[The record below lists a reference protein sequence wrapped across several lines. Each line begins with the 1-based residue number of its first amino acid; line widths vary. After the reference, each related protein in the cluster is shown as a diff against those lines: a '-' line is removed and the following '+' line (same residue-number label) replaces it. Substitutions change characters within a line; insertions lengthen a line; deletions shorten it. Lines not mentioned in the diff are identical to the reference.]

1 MRDVKFSIC
10 IPNYNYAQY
19 VGDSIQSVLD
29 QSYQNFELIIA
40 DNCSTDDSLNVIK
53 SFKDPRIKLIENK
66 YNIGFSPN
74 LDKATSQATGD
85 FMLLLSS
92 DDLIKP
98 DALTEYNKI
107 INELDNNEDEKLI
120 LTSSYDVID
129 SDGKKIIEKPAMS
142 GDVIRYLK
150 KKNVDVGK
158 LMSMEMNSFS
168 GHEILRGLL
177 LGQFHTPGHFCTTC
191 YSSELYQQVEGY
203 NSVMSVWPDAN
214 FSHKILFENPKIV
227 YVNRSLFC
235 YRVHAQN
242 NYTAT
247 QNFDNL
253 KPLIDAY
260 LLVNTY
266 DKNKLNRIKLN
277 KVDLEQ
283 SFVNNTTIYQAL
295 HSSLR
300 GQIFKCLRILFFSLS
315 AFPKTTLKNKRFYLT
330 LLIIPF
336 FFLFNLLFRLK
347 RAL

>member
-129 SDGKKIIEKPAMS
+129 SDGKKIIEKP
-142 GDVIRYLK
+142 
-150 KKNVDVGK
+150 
-158 LMSMEMNSFS
+158 
-168 GHEILRGLL
+168 
-177 LGQFHTPGHFCTTC
+177 
-191 YSSELYQQVEGY
+191 
-203 NSVMSVWPDAN
+203 
-214 FSHKILFENPKIV
+214 
-227 YVNRSLFC
+227 
-235 YRVHAQN
+235 
-242 NYTAT
+242 
-247 QNFDNL
+247 
-253 KPLIDAY
+253 
-260 LLVNTY
+260 
-266 DKNKLNRIKLN
+266 
-277 KVDLEQ
+277 
-283 SFVNNTTIYQAL
+283 
-295 HSSLR
+295 
-300 GQIFKCLRILFFSLS
+300 
-315 AFPKTTLKNKRFYLT
+315 
-330 LLIIPF
+330 
-336 FFLFNLLFRLK
+336 
-347 RAL
+347 